1 MKSETLI
8 YGMELLI
15 MLDEIGEIPFKGLEE
30 KTKIKGDELRALL
43 KYLKQKEYIIWK
55 MPLFIGT
62 LDKIDFIDEDKI
74 KLSHS
79 GMEIVLGKKDYFDEM
94 GISQTIHNQTNVH
107 GSSEFQVAQTSG
119 DNSSIVQIQDNSK
132 ISVLRQMIE
141 EDEELD
147 KPKKKKLLEVL
158 EKFNTIKESGENAF
172 DLIKQVG
179 SLAVKYVPMFFG
191 LLH

>member
-179 SLAVKYVPMFFG
+179 LVASRYIPLFFG